1 VTPVSGV
8 ARMTRVLVVL
18 AAGLARAA
26 NADPPQI
33 ALDSGPGLHPADI
46 GIVANVEEP
55 LSLAIA
61 DYYQWRRG
69 IPARNVVRV
78 NLGRDVDVLSA
89 GDFARVKALVDR
101 ELPSSVQALALTWT
115 RPYRVDCMSITSAF
129 AFGFDPR
136 ACADGCQ
143 PTLPSPYYDSASR
156 RPWQELGMRP
166 AMSIAARDLP
176 QAKALIERGLRAD
189 RSAPRGTAY
198 LLDTADSARNARA
211 GGYSLARRAAG
222 GRLQVEIVKGDY
234 LENRRDVLLYE
245 TGVANVPKLTTN
257 RFLPGAIAD
266 HLTSF
271 GGQLFGK
278 SQMSS
283 LRWLEAGAT
292 GSYGTVLEPCA
303 FTGKFPN
310 PAILLKHYLAGE
322 TLIESYWKS
331 VAMPGQGLFIGEPLA
346 NPYGGMR

>member
-1 VTPVSGV
+1 M
-8 ARMTRVLVVL
+8 ARALVVL
-18 AAGLARAA
+18 AAGFTGTASAA
-26 NADPPQI
+26 SADSPRS
-33 ALDSGPGLHPADI
+33 ALDAGPGLRPADI
-46 GIVANVEEP
+46 GIVANSAEP
-55 LSLAIA
+55 LSMAIA

-89 GDFARVKALVDR
+89 GDFARIKALVDR
-101 ELPSSVQALALTWT
+101 ELPSSVQALVLTWT

-136 ACADGCQ
+136 ACADGCR

-166 AMSIAARDLP
+166 AMSLAARDLP

-211 GGYSLARRAAG
+211 GGYSLARGAAG
-222 GRLQVEIVKGDY
+222 ARFHVEIVKGDY
-234 LENRRDVLLYE
+234 LQHRRDVLLYE
-245 TGVANVPKLTTN
+245 TGVANVPELTTN